1 MSSDNHSRSWVH
13 PSIESDHNDLDDN
26 ESQNDDYDGCSESG
40 EQINADYDQ
49 TESSYLQSE
58 YAESQ
63 APHVDDGGDSS
74 SHHDADEDVFSDKSP
89 RSSLGSFDGAAE
101 SGKEH
106 RDSDNMTTVTRSP
119 RISDISQYE
128 REYEK
133 EEFVP
138 TIRGTPRPP
147 FRTPSDVR
155 AMQMSSPPPSVLG
168 SPRSTK
174 RTFPTVS
181 RLGTPNTTTQYS
193 PKRMSTPRRFKERK
207 EAPLVLLH
215 VTLLPL
221 RWVWSELLNN
231 LETDEMND
239 EVKTL
244 RESWRILQGRV
255 GDTICERGVLLNH
268 PQNDYEVLEERLL
281 ESLDLP
287 LRRRARILEC
297 GHYLGPSNE
306 VTTDDEESEDEW
318 NGPPCSRAGDGDGRH
333 WCKTC
338 KSEIRYE
345 SLGPGK
351 IFRVKIYAS
360 NGLMRAG
367 AWAACWKEME
377 RVDAEIEPIVEP
389 SVQEELVRLAAILQ
403 ERDMAH
409 REEAE
414 IAKEVA
420 HQLEEQH
427 QKERADAMSS
437 RFSASSPQLGS
448 ERAESR
454 MSAEERHRRDEERI
468 REIYGQ
474 TSPPMSPRAGPS
486 AAPSV
491 HPHQDQYI
499 PPPSPSPSSPSHHYE
514 RRDKRRPNGQG
525 YQNASLPELMLQS
538 VKVLMQDRRNVI
550 IFVLSVIVLI
560 FALRSPSSPA
570 EPIYEPVVHRMREI
584 PTPRR
589 VQVVEPTYAPIAEVK
604 VPTVES
610 VCKQPSNAVPEQH
623 TTLTESIAAASA
635 YHETSSI
642 KPTESNSDSL
652 EVESVSASQET
663 PEVVSYEDTP
673 EPEAATAEPD
683 LQESDKAV
691 PPEDNPIA
699 ESDTVVAC
707 SQPTQP
713 TQPVDEPEAASP
725 GASSNDED
733 EATSEVVL
741 EPESEPESEPEA
753 TQESD
758 VVAPGCSTVYE
769 PCPMAS
775 QSKPKAATLESEETE
790 TETVTEK
797 KVVRVFH
804 TVTEL
809 ETSTGIV
816 RAHASDSTKPH
827 ALLVAMEDNP
837 HHEDLA
843 STTLSELEELP
854 VVEAATEAAIEVA
867 CEGLV
872 KA

>member
-1 MSSDNHSRSWVH
+1 MSSDDYPESDIRSSV
-13 PSIESDHNDLDDN
+13 ESDHNDLDGDD
-26 ESQNDDYDGCSESG
+26 SQNEDYDGSSESG
-40 EQINADYDQ
+40 EQLNADHDH
-49 TESSYLQSE
+49 TESSYAESG

-63 APHVDDGGDSS
+63 TPHIDDGGDSS

-89 RSSLGSFDGAAE
+89 RSSLGSFDGVPEA
-101 SGKEH
+101 GKEH
-106 RDSDNMTTVTRSP
+106 VDIDNMTTVTRSP
-119 RISDISQYE
+119 RISDISQYD
-128 REYEK
+128 REYER

-181 RLGTPNTTTQYS
+181 RLGTPNASTQYS
-193 PKRMSTPRRFKERK
+193 PKRMSTPRRFKEHK

-221 RWVWSELLNN
+221 RWVWSDLLNN
-231 LETDEMND
+231 LDTNEISDQ
-239 EVKTL
+239 VKTL
-244 RESWRILQGRV
+244 RESWQMLKERV

-281 ESLDLP
+281 ETLELP

-306 VTTDDEESEDEW
+306 VTTDDEESEDECYDQ
-318 NGPPCSRAGDGDGRH
+318 PHSRAGDGRH

-338 KSEIRYE
+338 KSEIRYD

-351 IFRVKIYAS
+351 IFRVKVYAS

-377 RVDAEIEPIVEP
+377 RVDAELEPIVEP
-389 SVQEELVRLAAILQ
+389 SVQEELIRLAAVMQ
-403 ERDMAH
+403 ERESAH
-409 REEAE
+409 QEEAD

-420 HQLEEQH
+420 HQMEEQH

-437 RFSASSPQLGS
+437 RFSAASPHLGS

-454 MSAEERHRRDEERI
+454 MSAEERHRRDEERY

-474 TSPPMSPRAGPS
+474 TSPPMSPRAAPS
-486 AAPSV
+486 AEPSV
-491 HPHQDQYI
+491 HPHQDQYM

-514 RRDKRRPNGQG
+514 CRDKRQPNGQG

-538 VKVLMQDRRNVI
+538 VRVLMQDRKNVI
-550 IFVLSVIVLI
+550 IFALSVIVLI
-560 FALRSPSSPA
+560 FALRNPSGPA

-635 YHETSSI
+635 YHETFSI
-642 KPTESNSDSL
+642 KSTESDSESDSDSP
-652 EVESVSASQET
+652 EVESISASQET

-673 EPEAATAEPD
+673 TSESTTAEPD
-683 LQESDKAV
+683 SQESDKAV
-691 PPEDNPIA
+691 PPEESPVA
-699 ESDTVVAC
+699 EPDTVVAC
-707 SQPTQP
+707 SKVTQP
-713 TQPVDEPEAASP
+713 TQSVDESEVAPPEASSSDEDEAAS
-725 GASSNDED
+725 
-733 EATSEVVL
+733 EATSEVV
-741 EPESEPESEPEA
+741 PEPEA
-753 TQESD
+753 AQEND
-758 VVAPGCSTVYE
+758 VPASSCSTVYE

-775 QSKPKAATLESEETE
+775 QSKPKAVTLESEETE

-804 TVTEL
+804 TVTEM
-809 ETSTGIV
+809 ETSTGII

-837 HHEDLA
+837 HHEELA
-843 STTLSELEELP
+843 STTSLELEELP
-854 VVEAATEAAIEVA
+854 VAAEAAPEAAIEVA
-867 CEGLV
+867 CEGV
-872 KA
+872 VEA